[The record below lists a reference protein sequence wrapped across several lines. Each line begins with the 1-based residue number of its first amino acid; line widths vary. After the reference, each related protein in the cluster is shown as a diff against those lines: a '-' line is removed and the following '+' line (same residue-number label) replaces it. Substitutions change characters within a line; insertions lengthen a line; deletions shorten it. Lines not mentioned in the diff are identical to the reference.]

1 MTAPEEFQAEIEA
14 FLARQKMA
22 PTRFGREA
30 VGDPNFVFQV
40 REGRMP
46 GLRIVDRVR
55 VFIRE
60 AGKIPS
66 EQAA

>member
-14 FLARQKMA
+14 FLARQQMA

-40 REGRMP
+40 RDGRMP
-46 GLRIVDRVR
+46 GLRLVDRVR
-55 VFIRE
+55 VFIRRFSE
-60 AGKIPS
+60 A
-66 EQAA
+66 AA